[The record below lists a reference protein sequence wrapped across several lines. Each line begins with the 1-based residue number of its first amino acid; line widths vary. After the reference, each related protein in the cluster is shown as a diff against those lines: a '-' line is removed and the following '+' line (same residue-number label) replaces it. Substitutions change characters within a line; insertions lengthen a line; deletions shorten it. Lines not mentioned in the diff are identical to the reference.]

1 MIWKDE
7 TQGTDRFIINVSPL
21 GIDFDIKFNW
31 SRNALVVLLIELH
44 LMEAFE
50 ADNNITLIFLANKNN
65 NNNKIIIEN
74 SVTNTN

>member
-7 TQGTDRFIINVSPL
+7 TQGTDRFIINVSTL